1 MIRLITAGAI
11 ALLFA
16 GCTADAPKETGEGG
30 NTPAS
35 NTPASNETKVVAA
48 ASSKFELGKPI

>member
-11 ALLFA
+11 ALLLA
-16 GCTADAPKETGEGG
+16 GCTAEALKEAGEGG
-30 NTPAS
+30 